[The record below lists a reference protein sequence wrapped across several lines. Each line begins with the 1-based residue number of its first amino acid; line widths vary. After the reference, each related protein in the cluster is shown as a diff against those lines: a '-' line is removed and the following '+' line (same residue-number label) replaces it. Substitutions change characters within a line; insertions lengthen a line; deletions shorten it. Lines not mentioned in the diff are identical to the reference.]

1 MTDYYNKAIEK
12 NRKKSIEIPLFLR
25 SFHRSI
31 FKTLQNSLKIAIF
44 ALCAH
49 TTIDTYQLYALF

>member
-12 NRKKSIEIPLFLR
+12 IEQKSIEIPLFLR

-44 ALCAH
+44 TLCAH
-49 TTIDTYQLYALF
+49 TTVDIYQLYAFF

>member
-12 NRKKSIEIPLFLR
+12 NRTKKHRNTAFLR

-31 FKTLQNSLKIAIF
+31 FKTLPNSLKIAIF

-49 TTIDTYQLYALF
+49 TTVDIYQLYAFF